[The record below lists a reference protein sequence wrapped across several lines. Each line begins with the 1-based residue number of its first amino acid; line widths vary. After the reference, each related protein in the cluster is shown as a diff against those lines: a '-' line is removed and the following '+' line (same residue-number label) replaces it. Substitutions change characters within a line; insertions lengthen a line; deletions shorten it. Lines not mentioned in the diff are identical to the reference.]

1 MTVGTIEPE
10 QQALLK
16 RRGDLSKVLWQVGV
30 AFNLVKD
37 AFELEESGEYVSPD
51 EVKTRQ
57 SLLELMRRKLV
68 LMIETDEKWS
78 SVLLGDEKDKHEIS
92 LRYGVIRREVHDH
105 SLVVTFDPTNVEGD
119 PVSET
124 YPLPLP

>member
-37 AFELEESGEYVSPD
+37 AFELEESGEHVSPD

-78 SVLLGDEKDKHEIS
+78 SVRLGDEKDKHEIT